1 MVSPGFPRVFP
12 TGRGPRPASGLPATE
27 VHNWAQAVSSAE
39 QAGAS
44 AVLVFN
50 DLDVQEGDGGRG
62 SMGSYGFCYGIYELL
77 EL

>member
-1 MVSPGFPRVFP
+1 
-12 TGRGPRPASGLPATE
+12 

-50 DLDVQEGDGGRG
+50 DLDVQDVGR
-62 SMGSYGFCYGIYELL
+62 SYGAMV
-77 EL
+77 